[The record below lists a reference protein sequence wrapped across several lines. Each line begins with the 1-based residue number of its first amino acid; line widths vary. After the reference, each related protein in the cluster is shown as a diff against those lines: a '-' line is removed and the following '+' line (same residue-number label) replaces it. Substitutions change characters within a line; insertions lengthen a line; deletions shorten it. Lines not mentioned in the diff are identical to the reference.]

1 VIIPELLAVLSIAAA
16 TGLRLA
22 LPLLM
27 IGLMSGEA
35 LWANVPLLS
44 QVPPAW
50 VIGLL
55 VSWSLVELVVS
66 KDPSGQRLV
75 QMIELALSPFVGA
88 IAGVAIARTVFLE
101 GWLYFLMG
109 LISALLALV
118 IQLMQIGWF
127 YRPRRPP
134 LWAFFVL
141 DALCIFLAILAFDS
155 PQQGG
160 IIALLLLWLVIRT
173 SNIWR
178 HWKTAK
184 PKAGKAAEADS
195 QYSPP
200 D

>member
-1 VIIPELLAVLSIAAA
+1 MILPELLAVLSIAAA

-22 LPLLM
+22 LPLLL
-27 IGLMSGEA
+27 IGLMSGNM

-50 VIGLL
+50 VLGLL
-55 VSWSLVELVVS
+55 VSWSLVELVLS
-66 KDPSGQRLV
+66 KDPVGQRLV
-75 QMIELALSPFVGA
+75 QSTELVLSPFVGA
-88 IAGVAIARTVFLE
+88 MAGVAIARTVLLE
-101 GWLYFLMG
+101 GWLYVLMG

-173 SNIWR
+173 SNIWQ
-178 HWKTAK
+178 HWRAAK
-184 PKAGKAAEADS
+184 SKPGPGAPTDPP
-195 QYSPP
+195 QLPP